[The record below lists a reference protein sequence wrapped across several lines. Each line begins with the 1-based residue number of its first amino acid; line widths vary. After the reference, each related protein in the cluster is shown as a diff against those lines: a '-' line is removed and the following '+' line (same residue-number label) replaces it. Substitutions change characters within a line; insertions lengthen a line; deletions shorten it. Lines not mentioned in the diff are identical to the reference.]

1 MTRLGQN
8 FLKSKNVAK
17 RMADEAGIQKNDAVL
32 EIGPGQGILT
42 EELLKKCGK
51 VIAVEKD
58 PELYEFLKQKFSTEE
73 KSKRL
78 ALIRADI
85 RDFLKNSVRPPRFN
99 KVVANIPYYLTGQL
113 LRLLLAQMYQ
123 VGLNTVVL
131 MIQKEVAQ
139 RIALG
144 QHSELTKKKISI
156 LAISVQVFAK
166 ARIAFYVSKRNFRP
180 EPKVDSAVIMLERH
194 KKDFFRSRGIN
205 QKLFFELVKTG
216 FSHPRKLLKSNLQ
229 QMSDIGC
236 LTKCGV
242 SEKARAE
249 DLSLENWACLA
260 RLSTLKRTKTK

>member
-85 RDFLKNSVRPPRFN
+85 RDFLKNSVRPPRVN
-99 KVVANIPYYLTGQL
+99 KVERNKPY
-113 LRLLLAQMYQ
+113 
-123 VGLNTVVL
+123 
-131 MIQKEVAQ
+131 
-139 RIALG
+139 
-144 QHSELTKKKISI
+144 
-156 LAISVQVFAK
+156 
-166 ARIAFYVSKRNFRP
+166 
-180 EPKVDSAVIMLERH
+180 
-194 KKDFFRSRGIN
+194 
-205 QKLFFELVKTG
+205 
-216 FSHPRKLLKSNLQ
+216 
-229 QMSDIGC
+229 
-236 LTKCGV
+236 
-242 SEKARAE
+242 
-249 DLSLENWACLA
+249 
-260 RLSTLKRTKTK
+260 